1 MEDLNFLDILK
12 DQVTPALGCTEPIAV
27 ALAVAKARETL
38 GSFPDKIKIKVDRNI
53 FKNAL
58 AVGIPGTKEKGLHMA
73 VALALLAGKS
83 EYGLEVLKDITSK
96 DVLKAKEIIKRNI
109 IDVTIARNIV
119 GLYVEVEAFS
129 NLGKT
134 KVIIKDKHDNIVIV
148 QRNDQVIFKKA
159 EAEQQQ
165 VSLIQ
170 SMKKMRIRD
179 FVEFADRVDIKLL
192 DLVEKGIKMNKKIAE
207 AGMASKYGKVLGD
220 GLSVHDMDY
229 KDYAKY
235 LTSVASFAR
244 MSGYPLPVMSCAGSG
259 NHGLT
264 AILPVVAVG
273 EKKRLDPDKLIR
285 GVALSLLVTIYV
297 KSFTGTL
304 SPVCGCGVAAGVGA
318 SAGITYILGGSIEQ
332 IEGAIKNMIGTLAGI
347 ICDGGKPGCAFKLSV
362 SVDAAIECA
371 MMALN
376 DVVISSDDGIVDETA
391 EKTVYNLGKVST
403 EGMATTDEAILG
415 VMMGKCM

>member
-1 MEDLNFLDILK
+1 MKNIYLLDVLK

-27 ALAVAKARETL
+27 ALAVAKAKETL

-58 AVGIPGTKEKGLHMA
+58 AVGIPGTQEKGLHMA
-73 VALALLAGKS
+73 VALALVVGKS
-83 EYGLEVLKDITSK
+83 EYGLEVLKDVTSE
-96 DVLKAKEIIKRNI
+96 DVLKAKELMKKNI
-109 IDVTIARNIV
+109 VDISIADGIV

-129 NLGKT
+129 KSEKS
-134 KVIIKDKHDNIVIV
+134 KVVIKDKHDNIVIV
-148 QRNDQVIFKKA
+148 QKNDRAIFEKS
-159 EAEQQQ
+159 ETSQNQ

-170 SMKKMRIRD
+170 SMKEMYIKD
-179 FVEFADRVDIKLL
+179 FVEFVDQVDIKDLS
-192 DLVEKGIKMNKKIAE
+192 LVEKGIEMNKKIAE
-207 AGMASKYGKVLGD
+207 AGMTSKYGRA
-220 GLSVHDMDY
+220 LSRGVSIQDMDY

-264 AILPVVAVG
+264 ATLPVVAVG

-362 SVDAAIECA
+362 SVDAAIEFA

-415 VMMGKCM
+415 VMMNKCP

>member
-1 MEDLNFLDILK
+1 
-12 DQVTPALGCTEPIAV
+12 
-27 ALAVAKARETL
+27 
-38 GSFPDKIKIKVDRNI
+38 
-53 FKNAL
+53 
-58 AVGIPGTKEKGLHMA
+58 
-73 VALALLAGKS
+73 
-83 EYGLEVLKDITSK
+83 
-96 DVLKAKEIIKRNI
+96 
-109 IDVTIARNIV
+109 
-119 GLYVEVEAFS
+119 
-129 NLGKT
+129 
-134 KVIIKDKHDNIVIV
+134 
-148 QRNDQVIFKKA
+148 
-159 EAEQQQ
+159 
-165 VSLIQ
+165 
-170 SMKKMRIRD
+170 
-179 FVEFADRVDIKLL
+179 
-192 DLVEKGIKMNKKIAE
+192 
-207 AGMASKYGKVLGD
+207 
-220 GLSVHDMDY
+220 MDY